1 MMCLTY
7 WNSFI
12 FALQD
17 EYRHGTYLR
26 DCRNRENQSL
36 PANCYHTKTDFI
48 GPLIWESCQNEN
60 CNENSVA
67 AACLAHQNILHSYPA
82 VVLQTKYLP
91 EKGGVS
97 MFMQFMIFLWFPHT
111 PNKEK
116 GRRLPFFGPWTIPP
130 IALPYCSESTG
141 DVLVGQGGVDHPR
154 GKGGGSE
161 EGGGNEDGG
170 GDEKG
175 EESPMDGLIGWT
187 RLGKKRRVS

>member
-111 PNKEK
+111 HNKQK
-116 GRRLPFFGPWTIPP
+116 GRRLMPKVMKNFHF
-130 IALPYCSESTG
+130 
-141 DVLVGQGGVDHPR
+141 LVPSLSYLENIWSIRGGR
-154 GKGGGSE
+154 
-161 EGGGNEDGG
+161 
-170 GDEKG
+170 
-175 EESPMDGLIGWT
+175 T
-187 RLGKKRRVS
+187 KKKN

>member
-12 FALQD
+12 FTLQD
-17 EYRHGTYLR
+17 ECRYGTYLR

-116 GRRLPFFGPWTIPP
+116 GRRLPFFGPFPSPP
-130 IALPYCSESTG
+130 PNGTNFQTFFYPTFFLLQLKYIYEKDFTLQKYHFY
-141 DVLVGQGGVDHPR
+141 VL
-154 GKGGGSE
+154 
-161 EGGGNEDGG
+161 
-170 GDEKG
+170 
-175 EESPMDGLIGWT
+175 L
-187 RLGKKRRVS
+187 